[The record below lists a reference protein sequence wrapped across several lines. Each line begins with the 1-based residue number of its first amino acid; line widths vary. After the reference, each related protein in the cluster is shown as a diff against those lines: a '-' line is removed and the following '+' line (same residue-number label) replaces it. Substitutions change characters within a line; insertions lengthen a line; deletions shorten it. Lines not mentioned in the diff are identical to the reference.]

1 MGNNLLK
8 AAVVAA
14 TLGTIAVTPAF
25 AGQKLKIQTSA
36 NATHF
41 SLAYMNDGWV
51 EEFSKRTGGR
61 YELELLPIKAVVPHK
76 ETPKAVANGIL
87 DGDLTSTSYFTGLDQ
102 SFALVGDLI
111 AGYDTPQQIQEFCR
125 NGGGKELLQK
135 MFDKFQPGVQV
146 VACGTYNREAFV
158 SKVPINGVADLKGLK
173 LRAPEGLASSVFKLA
188 GASTVSMAGSE
199 IYGALEKGVVDGADF
214 SAYANNDAGGFHKV
228 AKYPLYPGIHSMPVL
243 QFTLNKKVWDKMSKQ
258 DQMAIEQWYQ
268 DMYAGLTAA
277 TDAKDKELV
286 ARDKAA
292 GDLTIIDWPQ
302 AERDKFRAIAV
313 QAWEKA
319 AAASPE
325 AKEAYETHLRF
336 MKAKGLLKAD

>member
-1 MGNNLLK
+1 VGNNLLK

-14 TLGTIAVTPAF
+14 TLGAIAATPAF
-25 AGQKLKIQTSA
+25 AGQKLKVQTSA

-51 EEFSKRTGGR
+51 EEFSRRTGGR
-61 YELELLPIKAVVPHK
+61 YEIEFLPIKAVVPK
-76 ETPKAVANGIL
+76 GETPKAIANGIL
-87 DGDLTSTSYFTGLDQ
+87 DGDLTATSYFSGIDK
-102 SFALVGDLI
+102 SFAMVGDLI

-146 VACGTYNREAFV
+146 VGCGTYNREAFV
-158 SKVPINGVADLKGLK
+158 SKVPINGVDDLKGKK
-173 LRAPEGLASSVFKLA
+173 LRAPEGLASAVFKLA
-188 GASTVSMAGSE
+188 GASTVSMSGSE
-199 IYGALEKGVVDGADF
+199 IYGALEKGVIDGADF
-214 SAYANNDAGGFHKV
+214 SAYANNDAGGFHKI

-243 QFTLNKKVWDKMSKQ
+243 QFTLSKKIWNKMSKQ

-292 GDLTIIDWPQ
+292 GDLTIIDWPLE
-302 AERDKFRAIAV
+302 ERNKFRAIAV
-313 QAWEKA
+313 RAWEQTAKA
-319 AAASPE
+319 SDLAQ
-325 AKEAYETHLRF
+325 EAYDTHMTF

>member
-1 MGNNLLK
+1 
-8 AAVVAA
+8 
-14 TLGTIAVTPAF
+14 
-25 AGQKLKIQTSA
+25 
-36 NATHF
+36 
-41 SLAYMNDGWV
+41 
-51 EEFSKRTGGR
+51 
-61 YELELLPIKAVVPHK
+61 
-76 ETPKAVANGIL
+76 
-87 DGDLTSTSYFTGLDQ
+87 
-102 SFALVGDLI
+102 
-111 AGYDTPQQIQEFCR
+111 
-125 NGGGKELLQK
+125 
-135 MFDKFQPGVQV
+135 
-146 VACGTYNREAFV
+146 
-158 SKVPINGVADLKGLK
+158 
-173 LRAPEGLASSVFKLA
+173 
-188 GASTVSMAGSE
+188 MAGSE